1 MGEDASNM
9 GHYSQQLR
17 EKYSGAAFDIDNGLN
32 SVEGACG
39 KNSTGALDGPGGIAW
54 SKSG

>member
-1 MGEDASNM
+1 M